1 MTIIKKIKKYLSGKE
16 LLFLTIL
23 FVAALVIRS
32 VNMEWGLPGQ
42 TYRYAAY
49 VADEI
54 GILYAA
60 MLLGKGGYLID
71 ILQNYPFF
79 YYLSFLILSGYYFI
93 GSWIGIFAD
102 LSDFQAQ
109 YIINP
114 SQFILVGR
122 YFVLISAALT
132 VVVTYLLA
140 RRLFNKRVAIF
151 ASLFLL
157 FSLGHV
163 MYSQIFRL
171 DSFLPLLFLLTFWA
185 IIAAKDAPPDQLK
198 PYIVCAILL
207 ACTIGTKVTA
217 WAMLVPFVLLPFLGR
232 TKLGLSWPRFDR
244 RFPFAV
250 YLIAALYLIQIAP
263 VLPEIVEILSGI
275 SNRLDK
281 SGVFGNPADLSP
293 YRYSIVWYL
302 IRILPQQLGLP
313 VYLLA
318 LFGLGLMVT
327 GRVRRPTIWLFYA
340 LLIAYLLPV
349 GYATRTTWRD
359 MLPVLPFLTMAA
371 GYSLDWLLGQITSQY
386 PAITRHLP
394 EQRLVTAVL
403 LVVLIWPVTSVV
415 QNKYLLLQTDT
426 RELATTWIETH
437 IPGEA
442 HIAVQAYGPAILD
455 ITQQEIIAEQ
465 VFELG
470 YQPPLLERPTYHI
483 FEMNWD
489 IGEERSL
496 LLPDR
501 LIPYLLENQIEYVV
515 VSSGYYARFFNE
527 AVDLH
532 FIEQGPRGR
541 EFHDLIA
548 SNLELVHIFMPDW
561 RNRPGPI
568 IQIFRVPADLDEDVT
583 FIPGSF
589 NPYHGLNPP
598 AGSLGYFQ
606 TSPY

>member
-1 MTIIKKIKKYLSGKE
+1 MIIIKKTKKYLSGKE
-16 LLFLTIL
+16 VLFLTIL
-23 FVAALVIRS
+23 FVVALSIRA
-32 VNMEWGLPGQ
+32 VNMDWGLPGQ

-60 MLLGKGGYLID
+60 MLIGEGGYLID

-79 YYLSFLILSGYYFI
+79 YYLSFLVLSGYYFI

-102 LSDFQAQ
+102 LRDFQAQ

-122 YFVLISAALT
+122 YFVLISASLT
-132 VVVTYLLA
+132 VVVNYLLA
-140 RRLFNKRVAIF
+140 RRLFNKRVAVF

-185 IIAAKDAPPDQLK
+185 IVAAKDAPPTQLR
-198 PYIVCAILL
+198 PYLVCAILL

-217 WAMLVPFVLLPFLGR
+217 WAMLAPFALLPFLSS
-232 TKLGLSWPRFDR
+232 TKFGLNWPRFDR
-244 RFPFAV
+244 RFSFAV
-250 YLIAALYLIQIAP
+250 YLIAAFYLIQIAP
-263 VLPEIVEILSGI
+263 ALPEMVEILSGI

-281 SGVFGNPADLSP
+281 SGVLGNPADLSP

-327 GRVRRPTIWLFYA
+327 DRVRRPTIWLFYA

-359 MLPVLPFLTMAA
+359 MLPILPFLTIAA
-371 GYSLDWLLGQITSQY
+371 GYSLDWLLRQIIIRY
-386 PAITRHLP
+386 PSATR
-394 EQRLVTAVL
+394 RLTEPGLVMALLLLVLVWPVTAVA
-403 LVVLIWPVTSVV
+403 
-415 QNKYLLLQTDT
+415 QNKYLLSQTDT
-426 RELATTWIETH
+426 REMATTWIEAH
-437 IPGEA
+437 IPGET

-455 ITQQEIIAEQ
+455 TTQQELIAEQ
-465 VFELG
+465 VLKLG
-470 YQPPLLERPTYHI
+470 YHPPVLARPTYHI
-483 FEMNWD
+483 FEMIWD
-489 IGEERSL
+489 IGEARSL
-496 LLPDR
+496 LLPDE
-501 LIPYLLENQIEYVV
+501 LIPYLLENQIEYVI

-548 SNLELVHIFMPDW
+548 SNLDLVHIFMPDW

-568 IQIFRVPADLDEDVT
+568 IQIFRVPADLDEDAT